1 MPGTARVRTVEVPVI
16 DPAPD
21 LVLPSAG
28 PDPLPFDTALAAV
41 LGYLRGRRPLWFR
54 SPSQPDG
61 RWVHVPAFGYERF
74 DRLPPDDGPPGDH
87 DVLIAEGLHGR
98 LDRAG
103 WTAVRTVLDEV
114 WPLADS
120 AVVRAAGRG
129 LEELPEDEFSV
140 LAEPGTVG
148 AALREIW
155 TLAAETPG
163 VRPQFVAAVLHH
175 RHPRLIPSADATTR
189 RQLWPHLREGDSGL
203 AAVVHRELRANADAF
218 TALERAVGDLLAGA
232 RAPSRLRLHDMLL
245 WLAGSLRLPAA
256 VALGRATGEWDRSV
270 SLAGASPGRG
280 R

>member
-1 MPGTARVRTVEVPVI
+1 VEVPVI
-16 DPAPD
+16 D

-28 PDPLPFDTALAAV
+28 PDPLPFETALAAA
-41 LGYLRGRRPLWFR
+41 LGYVRGRRPLWFR
-54 SPSQPDG
+54 SPSQPEG

-98 LDRAG
+98 LDRSG

-114 WPLADS
+114 WPLADA
-120 AVVRAAGRG
+120 AVARAGGRA
-129 LEELPEDEFSV
+129 LEELPADEFSV

-148 AALREIW
+148 AALREIRS
-155 TLAAETPG
+155 LAAETPG
-163 VRPQFVAAVLHH
+163 VPPQFVAAVLHH
-175 RHPRLIPSADATTR
+175 RHPRLIPCTGGTTR

-203 AAVVHRELRANADAF
+203 AAVIHRELRANAEGFA
-218 TALERAVGDLLAGA
+218 ALEHAVAGLLDGD

-256 VALGRATGEWDRSV
+256 VALGRATDEWARSV
-270 SLAGASPGRG
+270 SPAAASPGRG